1 MSLLLDISDSLSNF
15 DLVVSQ
21 LLLLQL
27 FSVLRHSLHTSYLP
41 DLAQSI
47 MATRSVK
54 TGSFSQGA
62 YQGVGTK

>member
-1 MSLLLDISDSLSNF
+1 MSPLLDVSDSLCN
-15 DLVVSQ
+15 LGPVVNQ

-47 MATRSVK
+47 MALGQLR
-54 TGSFSQGA
+54 QGPFL
-62 YQGVGTK
+62 KEFII